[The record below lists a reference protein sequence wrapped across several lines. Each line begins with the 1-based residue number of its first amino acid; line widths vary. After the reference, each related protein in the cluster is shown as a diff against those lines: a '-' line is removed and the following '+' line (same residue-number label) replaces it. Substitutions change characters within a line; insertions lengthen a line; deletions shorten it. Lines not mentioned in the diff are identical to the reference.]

1 MISPA
6 VCALRTLAFM
16 LDAARLAAAAKAARS
31 GDGRHPLGT
40 RTVTSYLLDGLF
52 MPGTGSVIGDISGA
66 DLVGSI
72 VLLGAGRLRH
82 LCWPV
87 SRRLHRADHGSG

>member
-1 MISPA
+1 MDS
-6 VCALRTLAFM
+6 
-16 LDAARLAAAAKAARS
+16 
-31 GDGRHPLGT
+31 
-40 RTVTSYLLDGLF
+40 LF